1 MYGTNNYPPPHSLIT
16 LILEFA
22 AAVAIGGWL
31 IKLGIGFLTEVWWSI
46 ALILLLVVGGII
58 GYRIWKSKHDN
69 WR

>member
-1 MYGTNNYPPPHSLIT
+1 MYGSNNYPPRSPIT

-31 IKLGIGFLTEVWWSI
+31 IKLGIGFLTEVRWSI
-46 ALILLLVVGGII
+46 ALILFLAVGGII
-58 GYRIWKSKHDN
+58 CYRIWKSKHDN